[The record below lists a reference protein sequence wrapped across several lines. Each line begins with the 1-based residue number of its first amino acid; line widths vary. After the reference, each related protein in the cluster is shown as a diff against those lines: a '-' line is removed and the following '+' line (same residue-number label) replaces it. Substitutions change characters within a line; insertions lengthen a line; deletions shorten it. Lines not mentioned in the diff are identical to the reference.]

1 MHSEVK
7 EQCAQCPKV
16 ALVFH
21 KESSNGPSGPVLHR
35 IGKHLH
41 GHLIVTEVV
50 ANKDHSLHL
59 LLAQD
64 GKGGGEGWCEG
75 GKRGGVKEGRGGMVM
90 VRKREALCEGEKGW

>member
-1 MHSEVK
+1 MK
-7 EQCAQCPKV
+7 EQCAQRPKV

-21 KESSNGPSGPVLHR
+21 KESSNGPSRPVLHR

-41 GHLIVTEVV
+41 GHLVVTEVV

-64 GKGGGEGWCEG
+64 GKGEG
-75 GKRGGVKEGRGGMVM
+75 RGGVKEG
-90 VRKREALCEGEKGW
+90 KGVV

>member
-7 EQCAQCPKV
+7 EQCAQRPKV

-41 GHLIVTEVV
+41 GHLVVTEVV
-50 ANKDHSLHL
+50 ANKAHSLHL

-64 GKGGGEGWCEG
+64 GKEEG
-75 GKRGGVKEGRGGMVM
+75 RGGVKEG
-90 VRKREALCEGEKGW
+90 KGVV